1 MIDTPESTHLTPLL
15 DGQTLPAAALAASE
29 KRQATLRCGAASLTA
44 TACRASFK
52 HHGGPAREEAR

>member
-1 MIDTPESTHLTPLL
+1 MDNPVQG
-15 DGQTLPAAALAASE
+15 DFNGE

-52 HHGGPAREEAR
+52 HHRRPAGEEAR